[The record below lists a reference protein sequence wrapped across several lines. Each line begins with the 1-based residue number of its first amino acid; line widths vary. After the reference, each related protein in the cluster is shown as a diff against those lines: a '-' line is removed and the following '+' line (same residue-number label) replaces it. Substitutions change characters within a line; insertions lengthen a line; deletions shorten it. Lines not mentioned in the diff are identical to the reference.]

1 MNPPSNIFLEAFEK
15 SLGSIYLDF
24 YLNNEIDF
32 LKKELWEIFT
42 ESNIKDSVSTKTYHP
57 SLDDPLLRINLQCI
71 TIVCSSMPFYASN
84 IRSLFHKINLPI
96 NRSLHFHPEPGKELY
111 YIEIQTKDVE
121 IINRVIDQIK
131 NSYSKI
137 QSITRQFPI
146 FQNKLDTIKELK
158 GNDKISLIQWLM
170 KKGLVWEGSIYQETG
185 KSKEFFGDAAE
196 NESYSQWF
204 DSLKSDSEEFIL
216 QCIESKIPSF
226 LGDNDLFYITILNKN
241 VKILFVG
248 CFTLHAQTLGL
259 IEIPFYQ
266 TRFKEFF
273 EKEKIEY
280 NSGLGRTIRRIFNSL
295 PIEILFLMPESSYLS
310 LFKVIIEQSLKTEN
324 RSNGLELDKDL
335 SLILTTIPE
344 KNWIETKWLE
354 TNSLI
359 LNYIPTANVKSY
371 HILLSNSIQ
380 CYHLI
385 RSKENSKQLLFE
397 ISSQI
402 EFLFRP
408 WLELIKTKWE
418 DRFKDIP
425 FPEKIEFR
433 TDYIATHEP
442 ERAVY
447 DLEMVQRLENKRVV
461 FNIVETNTQATLVE
475 AITKENEFGLSKWVN
490 VLTSFGLSAISQRVY
505 RFQVNEV
512 TYSKTEFFF
521 KVFENNNKL
530 YERLTLALT
539 YSMEGK
545 LAVDSLSGLILKT
558 KLTSNGLHFLKSIR
572 DYCLQT
578 NPSFNK
584 SDFNEILQNYP
595 DFCEEVWIYFKTKF
609 LEGKTIDETIIKT
622 LSDKAK
628 TIREDEVLNSIRTAL
643 LSILRTNFF
652 GTASENDFGI
662 SMGLDKKS
670 IAYKIDSSIPIS
682 LPLPRPYREIFVYS
696 SVFQGI
702 HLRGGSVAR
711 GGLRFS
717 DRPSDF
723 RTEILSLMKT
733 QMVKNTVIVP
743 VGSKGG
749 FVLSKNQY
757 TTDELPMVEAYK
769 EYIRSL
775 LSLTDN
781 RKTGTNLY
789 FHSDKGPFAYD
800 EYDPYLVVA
809 ADKGTAQLSDTANDI
824 SVSHNFW
831 LGDAFASGGSR
842 GYSHKE
848 YGITAKGALVT
859 ADRHLRNLDIDYLN
873 EPTTV
878 VGIGDMGGDVFGNGL
893 INSRKF
899 KLVAAFNHKHIFLDP
914 NPDPEKSFEERKRL
928 FFAKNS
934 GWDQYNSNLI
944 SEGGGVFDK
953 TEKSIQ
959 ISKSVQ
965 QILGITD
972 SNLSGS
978 ALISAILK
986 APVDLLY
993 NGGIGTYVKSELEEN
1008 TKVGDPANNEVRI
1021 NGIDLRAKVVSE
1033 GGNLGFTQLGRIEFA
1048 LNGGNIY
1055 TDALDNSA
1063 GVDLS
1068 DHEVNLKIFFT
1079 HLKEIRKIANDEER
1093 DVQFK
1098 SIALEVCEDVLI
1110 DNALQSLAID
1120 TDYAES
1126 ISKGWEPY
1134 IKGSQSLISKKIL
1147 HPGTEKIPST
1157 NSDWEEWKSISK
1169 GIPKPVLCVLLS
1181 YAKMEIYFEA
1191 IKENCFYVD
1200 DFPELFYGYF
1210 PTELVKQYRN
1220 ELIDHPL
1227 RIEILNTQIVNFY
1240 INLMG
1245 FTGILLLG
1253 DGTSKER
1260 MKKLKEIIDY
1270 LYSLRIDLL
1279 LKEIAGFREK
1289 SIEKENVKVCS
1300 EIRDRVRAKW
1310 GLSKQIYIQGSILDK
1325 YLSNES
1331 KLNIEKI

>member
-1 MNPPSNIFLEAFEK
+1 MNSATNVFVEAFNK
-15 SLGSIYLDF
+15 SIGSIYLDF
-24 YLNNEIDF
+24 YLNNEIDY
-32 LKKELWEIFT
+32 LKDELWKIFEESKKT
-42 ESNIKDSVSTKTYHP
+42 EPVFTKTYN
-57 SLDDPLLRINLQCI
+57 LNFEDPLLRINLHCI
-71 TIVCSSMPFYASN
+71 TIVCRSMPFFAAN

-96 NRSLHFHPEPGKELY
+96 NRSLHFHPEPGKEMY
-111 YIEIQTKDVE
+111 YIEIQTKDTE
-121 IINRVIDQIK
+121 IIKNVTEQIK
-131 NSYSKI
+131 LYYTKI
-137 QSITRQFPI
+137 QNITSQFPV
-146 FQNKLDTIKELK
+146 FQSKLDSVQSLK
-158 GNDKISLIQWLM
+158 NSDKYPLVDWLI
-170 KKGLVWEGSIYQETG
+170 KKGLVWEGSIYAEKG
-185 KSKEFFGDAAE
+185 KEKVIFGDIAA
-196 NESYSQWF
+196 NSHYLDWF
-204 DSLKSDSEEFIL
+204 DSLKTETDSFIL
-216 QCIESKIPSF
+216 QCIESHEPSF
-226 LGDNDLFYITILNKN
+226 LGDNDLFYITVLNKN
-241 VKILFVG
+241 IKILLVG
-248 CFTLHAQTLGL
+248 CFTIHAQTLGL
-259 IEIPFYQ
+259 IDIPFFKE
-266 TRFKEFF
+266 RFKEFF
-273 EKEKIEY
+273 ETEKIEY
-280 NSGLGRTIRRIFNSL
+280 NSGLGRTVRRIFNSL
-295 PIEILFLMPESSYLS
+295 PIEILFLMPEASYIS

-324 RSNGLELDKDL
+324 RSNGLMLNDDL

-344 KNWIETKWLE
+344 KNWVENKWTET
-354 TNSLI
+354 TGLI
-359 LNYIPTANVKSY
+359 KNRLPEANVKSY

-385 RSKENSKQLLFE
+385 RSTKNSKQILFE

-408 WLELIKTKWE
+408 WIEFIKTKWE
-418 DRFKDIP
+418 DRFKDIA
-425 FPEKIEFR
+425 FPDKVEFR
-433 TDYIATHEP
+433 NDYIATHDP

-461 FNIVETNTQATLVE
+461 FNIVETNTNATLVE
-475 AITKENEFGLSKWVN
+475 AVTLENEFGLSKWVN

-505 RFQVNEV
+505 RFHSNGQ

-521 KVFENNNKL
+521 GVFENKNKL
-530 YERLTLALT
+530 YDRLKIALT
-539 YSMEGK
+539 YSMEGL
-545 LAVDSLSGLILKT
+545 LAVDSLSSLLLKT
-558 KLTSNGLHFLKSIR
+558 NLASNGLHFLKSIR

-578 NPSFNK
+578 DPSFNK

-595 DFCEEVWIYFKTKF
+595 EFSEQIWIYFQSKF
-609 LEGKTIDETIIKT
+609 LEGKIENEIILKE

-628 TIREDEVLNSIRTAL
+628 TIREDEVLNSIRTAV

-652 GTASENDFGI
+652 GTITHNDFGKKI
-662 SMGLDKKS
+662 GLDRKS

-682 LPLPRPYREIFVYS
+682 LPLPRPFREIFVYS
-696 SVFQGI
+696 SLFQGI

-757 TTDELPMVEAYK
+757 IENELPMVEAYK

-781 RKTGTNLY
+781 RKSGSSIY
-789 FHSDKGPFAYD
+789 FKSDKGPFAYD

-809 ADKGTAQLSDTANDI
+809 ADKGTAQLSDTANEI
-824 SVSHNFW
+824 SVIENFW

-859 ADRHLRNLDIDYLN
+859 ADRHLRNLGIDYLN
-873 EPTTV
+873 ESITV

-928 FFAKNS
+928 FFSKNS
-934 GWDQYNSNLI
+934 GWDNYNLNLI
-944 SEGGGVFDK
+944 SKGGGLFDK
-953 TEKSIQ
+953 TEKSIP
-959 ISKSVQ
+959 ISSEVQ
-965 QILGITD
+965 KVLGITE
-972 SNLSGS
+972 SSLSGS
-978 ALISAILK
+978 ALISALLK

-993 NGGIGTYVKSELEEN
+993 NGGIGTYIKSESEEN
-1008 TKVGDPANNEVRI
+1008 AKVGDPANNDVRV
-1021 NGIDLRAKVVSE
+1021 NGSELRARVVSE
-1033 GGNLGFTQLGRIEFA
+1033 GGNLGFTQLGRIEYA
-1048 LNGGNIY
+1048 LTGGNIY

-1079 HLKEIRKIANDEER
+1079 HLKEIGKISNDEER
-1093 DVQFK
+1093 DVSLK
-1098 SIALEVCEDVLI
+1098 NIALEVCQDVLM
-1110 DNALQSLAID
+1110 DNALQSLAVDI
-1120 TDYAES
+1120 DYAES
-1126 ISKGWEPY
+1126 IVKGWDSY
-1134 IKGSQSLISKKIL
+1134 IKGSQNLISKKFL
-1147 HPGTEKIPST
+1147 HPETEKIPST
-1157 NSDWEEWKSISK
+1157 LSDWEEWKSITK

-1181 YAKMEIYFEA
+1181 YAKMEIYAEA
-1191 IKENCFYVD
+1191 IKENCFSVD
-1200 DFPELFYGYF
+1200 DFPELFYDYF
-1210 PTELVKQYRN
+1210 PSELVKKYRN

-1253 DGTSKER
+1253 DGNSKDR
-1260 MKKLKEIIDY
+1260 MKCLKEIITY
-1270 LYSLRIDLL
+1270 LYSLRIDLMV
-1279 LKEIAGFREK
+1279 KEVAFLREK
-1289 SIEKENVKVCS
+1289 SIETENVIIFS
-1300 EIRDRVRAKW
+1300 EIRDRIRAKW
-1310 GLSKQIYIQGSILDK
+1310 GLSKQISLTGSNLEK
-1325 YLSNES
+1325 FLSKETKS
-1331 KLNIEKI
+1331 NIEKI